1 MQHQYKICDCTPLVF
16 LPAEDDPQATALR
29 YTQQFTIYDH
39 IVVQFYGEGNW
50 AYVYTAW
57 YNATTDAMVG
67 NVLMERVSLGGGRN
81 FYSGTLPVLDEGL
94 YYVKVGWYSH
104 NIQSAT
110 FEIVREASPDSMLIE
125 YSSSDNDTPL
135 DNMFIIGGV
144 RKVFRLRIEGGFKP
158 QGYTPSVAQETW
170 RTQRQELR
178 QLYSAPYDKWTLTIG
193 RAQGVPV
200 EYIRMINAILSCD
213 MVYINGQRWC
223 RSEGSVPEKQLTMQG
238 AQMFTASVDM
248 ERQFTLED
256 YPQELYAGNG
266 DYNGDYNNDYDKMT

>member
-1 MQHQYKICDCTPLVF
+1 MQHRYRIGKATPLVF
-16 LPAEDDPQATALR
+16 LQAESDPQAAVLR

-39 IVVQFYGEGNW
+39 IVVQFFGEGDW
-50 AYVYTAW
+50 ANVYTAW
-57 YNATTDAMVG
+57 YDALTDTRLDS
-67 NVLMERVSLGGGRN
+67 VLMERVAIGDGWN

-94 YYVKVGWYSH
+94 YYVRVGWYSH
-104 NIQSAT
+104 EIRSAT
-110 FEIVREASPDSMLIE
+110 FEVVREASADTMLIE
-125 YSSSDNDTPL
+125 YSNSDNDTTL
-135 DNMFIIGGV
+135 GNMFVINGV

-223 RSEGSVPEKQLTMQG
+223 RSEGSTPEKTLVMQG
-238 AQMFTASVDM
+238 AQMFTATVDM
-248 ERQFTLED
+248 ERQLTLED
-256 YPQELYAGNG
+256 YPKELYAGNG
-266 DYNGDYNNDYDKMT
+266 DYNGDYNNDYDK